1 MCVFMSYKAYLDIE
15 VSNLKLVIK
24 SIIKNFEEENLYLLH
39 RLDEAL
45 LEKAIIDNDADIVN
59 LSVVAY
65 CFRKL
70 LSKKHIIN
78 NIKWPEIKQKLLDSL
93 YKIQKHIITG
103 DQKAIKQEILNI
115 EKTIEHTDNLFGYF
129 VQNLVTNSRTKIA
142 SSAYGYGL
150 SLSKASKLLSVNKEQ
165 VMKIVGQTKMSD
177 EDETIENIKKRVEYI
192 IENKAKEK

>member
-1 MCVFMSYKAYLDIE
+1 MSYKAYLDIE